1 MTTTD
6 TEVIQQ
12 DEVVIRFAGDSGD
25 GMQITGTQ
33 FSATTAKIGN
43 DLATFPDFPAEIRA
57 PAGTRPG
64 VSGFQVHFSSTDIH
78 TPGDRPDVLVA
89 MNPAALIVNYKD
101 LKPGAIVVVNTGSF
115 KELDL
120 KKAKLD
126 KNPLEDG
133 TLDGYRVIKLDV
145 NARVQDVLKDSPLSK
160 KLVLRC
166 KNFYVL
172 GLMYWLY
179 SRPLDP
185 TLQWLE
191 QKFEGKPDL
200 IDANQKAL
208 QAGYNR
214 GSIMEVFQG
223 RYEVPAFT
231 QAPRGTYRNILGNQA
246 LGLGLISGAK
256 LAGLKPILASYPIT
270 PASDIL
276 HQLSGY
282 KHYGV
287 TTMQMED
294 EIAAVT
300 AAIGASYAGSLA
312 ITTTSGPGMALK
324 TEALGLA
331 VAVELPL
338 VVVNVQRAGPS
349 TGMPTKVEQADL
361 NQAVF
366 GRNGETPIPVL
377 AAATPA
383 DCFECAVEACRI
395 ATQYMTP
402 VILLSDNY
410 LANGSEP
417 WKLPDMEKLK
427 AFPVKFRSDPEG
439 FMPYQRDERGARP
452 WAIPGT
458 PGLEHRVGGLEK
470 EPLMGEVSYDPDG
483 HQRMTEEREDKVM
496 AVAGSYAPLEVY
508 GEGASDL
515 LVLTWGSPF
524 GQARS
529 AVEESRKK
537 GLSVAHL
544 QLRHIWPLPRDLGE
558 ILSRFDKVL
567 VPELN
572 MGQLARLLRGE
583 YRDVE
588 FHELHKVK
596 GKPFHTD
603 EIQDEIEDLLEVKS

>member
-1 MTTTD
+1 MSTTK
-6 TEVIQQ
+6 IIKQ

-33 FSATTAKIGN
+33 FTATTARIGN

-64 VSGFQVHFSSTDIH
+64 VSGFQVHFSSSDIH

-101 LKPGAIVVVNTGSF
+101 LKPGAVVVVNVGNF
-115 KELDL
+115 KAADL
-120 KKAKLD
+120 KKANLATD
-126 KNPLEDG
+126 PLEDG
-133 TLDGYRVIKLDV
+133 TLDGYRVLKLDV
-145 NARVQDVLKDSPLSK
+145 NARVQDALKDSPLSK
-160 KLVLRC
+160 KHILRC

-179 SRPLDP
+179 TRPLEP
-185 TLQWLE
+185 TLEWLE
-191 QKFEGKPDL
+191 VKFAGKPEL
-200 IDANQKAL
+200 IDANQRAL
-208 QAGYNR
+208 KAGYNR
-214 GSIMEVFQG
+214 GSTLELFQG
-223 RYEVPAFT
+223 RYEVPAFEK
-231 QAPRGTYRNILGNQA
+231 APKGKYRNILGNQA
-246 LGLGLISGAK
+246 IGLGLLTGAK
-256 LAGLKPILASYPIT
+256 LAGLRPLLASYPIT

-282 KHYGV
+282 KHYGMI
-287 TTMQMED
+287 TLQMED

-324 TEALGLA
+324 GEALGLA
-331 VAVELPL
+331 VMTELPL
-338 VVVNVQRAGPS
+338 VIVNVQRAGPS

-361 NQAVF
+361 NQAIF
-366 GRNGETPIPVL
+366 GRNGEAPIPVL
-377 AAATPA
+377 AASTPS
-383 DCFECAVEACRI
+383 DCFECAMEACRI
-395 ATQYMTP
+395 AVTYMTP

-417 WKLPDMEKLK
+417 WKLPKIDELSP
-427 AFPVKFRSDPEG
+427 FPVKFHKETENFLPFSRNEL
-439 FMPYQRDERGARP
+439 GARP

-470 EPLMGEVSYDPDG
+470 EPLKGEVSYEPES
-483 HQRMTEEREDKVM
+483 HETMTYERQNKVM
-496 AVAGSYAPLEVY
+496 GIAKSYAPLEVCCD
-508 GEGASDL
+508 EDPDL

-529 AVEESRKK
+529 AVERSRKK
-537 GLSVAHL
+537 GLSVSHL
-544 QLRHIWPLPRDLGE
+544 QLRHLWPLPLDLGDV
-558 ILSRFDKVL
+558 LSRFKRVL

-572 MGQLARLLRGE
+572 LGQLSRILRSE
-583 YRDVE
+583 YPGVE
-588 FHELHKVK
+588 FHEMHKVQ

-603 EIQDEIEDLLEVKS
+603 EVQEEIEKILGVKS